1 MERDVLLIQLIVLT
15 ICGAIAAA
23 IASNK
28 DRSGIGWFFG
38 GFFLGIIGIVIIAV
52 LPNLKEQ
59 RSKEVALER
68 ENRRLREQ
76 ISQEQVKGEAFR
88 RHASERL
95 DTHDV
100 HLGLDT
106 RATNPLLAGRA
117 DSLAL
122 EFENWQP
129 LDRPLAETLG
139 IDHLAAVPP
148 APAVPPPT
156 AKPAAPNASQSPAA
170 RPPVVVRQWFIV
182 DNGERRGPVSEEQLV
197 GMIQSKQVTA
207 QTLVWT
213 EQLRDWKMA
222 GQIVNLRRWLPS

>member
-1 MERDVLLIQLIVLT
+1 MERDILLIRLVVMV
-15 ICGAIAAA
+15 ICGVIAAA
-23 IASNK
+23 IASSK
-28 DRSGIGWFFG
+28 DRSVVGWFFG
-38 GFFLGIIGIVIIAV
+38 GFFLALIGIIIVAV

-59 RSKEVALER
+59 RSKEVSLER

-129 LDRPLAETLG
+129 LDKPLAETLG
-139 IDHLAAVPP
+139 IDHSAAVPP
-148 APAVPPPT
+148 APAVPPAT
-156 AKPAAPNASQSPAA
+156 AKPAAPNTPQSPVA
-170 RPPVVVRQWFIV
+170 RPAASGRQWFIV

-197 GMIQSKQVTA
+197 GLIQSKQVTA